1 MQFNEIVEFV
11 RSGREAVI
19 FQSVIEIGTESEK
32 TILPAITEMWQQ
44 AGILANG
51 QTLTE
56 YYTTETTK
64 GRKDFIVPLPKHGV
78 NIGLLSL
85 WRIRDGLA
93 FDAKWAS
100 DYIVNA
106 SRLHK
111 VK

>member
-1 MQFNEIVEFV
+1 MQFNEIVAFV

-19 FQSVIEIGTESEK
+19 FQSVIEIGTENEHI
-32 TILPAITEMWQQ
+32 ILPAITEMWQQ
-44 AGILANG
+44 AGILAAN
-51 QTLTE
+51 QVLTE
-56 YYTTETTK
+56 YHTTVTIK

-78 NIGLLSL
+78 NGGILAL

-106 SRLHK
+106 ARLHK

>member
-1 MQFNEIVEFV
+1 MQFNEIVAFV
-11 RSGREAVI
+11 KAGNEAVI
-19 FQSVIEIGTESEK
+19 FQSVIEIGTEEEK

-44 AGILANG
+44 AGILASG
-51 QTLTE
+51 QNLTE
-56 YYTTETTK
+56 YHTTVTTK

-78 NIGLLSL
+78 NGGILAM
-85 WRIRDGLA
+85 WRIQDGLA

-106 SRLHK
+106 ARLHK

>member
-1 MQFNEIVEFV
+1 MQFNEIVAFV
-11 RSGREAVI
+11 KSGREAVI

-32 TILPAITEMWQQ
+32 TILPAITEMWQN
-44 AGILANG
+44 AGCIAEG
-51 QTLTE
+51 QQLIE
-56 YYTTETTK
+56 YYTTETAK

-78 NIGLLSL
+78 NMGILSL
-85 WRIRDGLA
+85 WRIREGQA

-106 SRLHK
+106 ARLHK